1 MRSLLVK
8 PALVGLQGES
18 VLLGDKS
25 IAHRSV
31 IISAISHGKTT
42 IENFPNN
49 KDCLS
54 TIKALKK
61 LGIKITQ
68 ENSKTSKSCSA
79 ITILGKGLR
88 GLSNPKAPIFMGD
101 SGTTLRLLLGVLA
114 GQNFKTNLRAGKSL
128 SQRPM
133 LRVTV
138 PLRMMGADIVAR
150 HKSGD
155 IPGLRFGQ
163 AKIEEYPPITI
174 EGGKLKPIT
183 YKMPVAS
190 AQVKS
195 AILLASLYAEGKTEV
210 IEPTKTRDHTERIL
224 KLFKADIKLKQNTI
238 VIKGNKELVSPAKIY
253 IPGDI
258 SSASFFMVL
267 ATLIPGSQI
276 RIRNVSLN
284 PSRAGIIRALR
295 RMGANI
301 RITDYPCLPDRQ
313 GLPITDYEPMGD
325 ILVKSA
331 KLRGTLV
338 KKEEIPA
345 LIDELPILMLAA
357 CRASGRTVFEG
368 VSELRVK
375 ETDRISSMSINLK
388 KMGADIRIFKENSQ
402 DKIVIKGVKKLTGS
416 RISSFADHRTAMS
429 MVVAGL
435 VAGGETLID
444 DINCINK
451 SFPNFF
457 SFLKNLLQPS
467 YKVLLRPC

>member
-1 MRSLLVK
+1 MRPLLVK

-31 IISAISHGKTT
+31 IISAISHGNTT

-54 TIKALKK
+54 TLKALKK

-68 ENSKTSKSCSA
+68 ENSETAKSCSA

-88 GLSNPKAPIFMGD
+88 GLSSPKGPIFLGD

-114 GQNFKTNLRAGKSL
+114 GQNFKTKLKAGKSL

-138 PLRMMGADIVAR
+138 PLRMMGAII
-150 HKSGD
+150 KSKVPCLPAG
-155 IPGLRFGQ
+155 RESQ
-163 AKIEEYPPITI
+163 KSKIEEYAPITI
-174 EGGKLKPIT
+174 KGGNLMPIT

-195 AILLASLYAEGKTEV
+195 AILLAGLYTKGKTEV

-238 VIKGNKELVSPAKIY
+238 VIKGNKELVSPGRIY

-284 PSRAGIIRALR
+284 PSRTGIISVLK

-301 RITDYPCLPDRQ
+301 RITDYR
-313 GLPITDYEPMGD
+313 LPITDYEPMGD
-325 ILVKSA
+325 IFVKSA
-331 KLRGTLV
+331 NLRGTIV

-375 ETDRISSMSINLK
+375 ETDRINSMSGNLK
-388 KMGADIRIFKENSQ
+388 KMGADIRTIKKNGQEQ
-402 DKIVIKGVKKLTGS
+402 IVIKGVKELKGS

-444 DINCINK
+444 DIDCINK

-457 SFLKNLLQPS
+457 SFLKNLLRPS
-467 YKVLLRPC
+467 CKVLLRPC